1 MSLKFFS
8 LLVVIFFIGCSTTP
22 IKYDKPIKAEDY
34 KHFYKLE
41 EEKDNPVSKKTF
53 TQKVKEAFSRKPKV
67 DTGEVQKPQ
76 TNKVQTKKST
86 PLSPKRRVRKTNTR
100 PITNEIPVLQQNTR
114 PDDTISIKRD
124 TGKTVMLYLI
134 YLQALIIL
142 IFAVMILRRQ
152 KKAKNIIVKKG
163 ELNL

>member
-8 LLVVIFFIGCSTTP
+8 ILVVIFLIGCSTTP